1 MSDNNSE
8 PSEKVLD
15 QYEQVQRLGIHNMLD
30 RTGVARYA
38 RRQGLNAL
46 ARAASSSKSYV
57 AVLRYYERHEQSI
70 GNERNR

>member
-1 MSDNNSE
+1 MYDNNSE

-38 RRQGLNAL
+38 RRQGLDAL
-46 ARAASSSKSYV
+46 ARAASSS
-57 AVLRYYERHEQSI
+57 
-70 GNERNR
+70 